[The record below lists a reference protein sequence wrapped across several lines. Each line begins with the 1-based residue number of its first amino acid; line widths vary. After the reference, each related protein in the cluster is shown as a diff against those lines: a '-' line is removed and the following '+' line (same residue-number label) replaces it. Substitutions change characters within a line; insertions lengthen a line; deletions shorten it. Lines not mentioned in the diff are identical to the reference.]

1 MNVTIEDIL
10 GLIKENEDSKKEI
23 IKIKLERL
31 PGKEFEFKK
40 IDYTDFIEI
49 YGTKNAD
56 EMIILNHCISPN
68 LKDPILQKG
77 MFEPVDIVKK
87 VFLFSEQQQII
98 QILLKKSGI
107 YKANSVSLI
116 EKAVSDIKN

>member
-31 PGKEFEFKK
+31 PNKEFEFKK
-40 IDYTDFIEI
+40 VDYKEFLEI
-49 YGTKNAD
+49 ARAKNAD
-56 EMIILNHCISPN
+56 EVMILNSCINPN
-68 LKDPILQKG
+68 LKDQILQKD
-77 MFEPVDIVKK
+77 MFEPTDIVKK
-87 VFLFSEQQQII
+87 IFLFSEQQQILK
-98 QILLKKSGI
+98 ILLEESGI
-107 YKANSVSLI
+107 TKENSAVLV

>member
-31 PGKEFEFKK
+31 PNKEFEFKK
-40 IDYTDFIEI
+40 VDYKEFLEI
-49 YGTKNAD
+49 AGAKNAD
-56 EMIILNHCISPN
+56 EVMILNSCINPN
-68 LKDPILQKG
+68 LKDQILQKD
-77 MFEPVDIVKK
+77 MFEPTDIVKK
-87 VFLFSEQQQII
+87 IFLFSEQQQILK
-98 QILLKKSGI
+98 ILLEESGI
-107 YKANSVSLI
+107 TKENSAVLV

>member
-10 GLIKENEDSKKEI
+10 GLIKENEDSKKET

-40 IDYTDFIEI
+40 VDYKEFLEI
-49 YGTKNAD
+49 ARAKNAD
-56 EMIILNHCISPN
+56 EVMILNSCINPN
-68 LKDPILQKG
+68 LKDQILQKD
-77 MFEPVDIVKK
+77 MFEPTDIVKK
-87 VFLFSEQQQII
+87 IFLFSEQQQILK
-98 QILLKKSGI
+98 ILLEESGI
-107 YKANSVSLI
+107 TKENSAVLV

>member
-40 IDYTDFIEI
+40 VDYKEFLEI
-49 YGTKNAD
+49 AGAKNAD
-56 EMIILNHCISPN
+56 EVMILNSCINPN
-68 LKDPILQKG
+68 LKDPVLQKDI
-77 MFEPVDIVKK
+77 FEPTDIVKK
-87 VFLFSEQQQII
+87 VFLFSEQQQILK
-98 QILLKKSGI
+98 ILLEESGI
-107 YKANSVSLI
+107 TKENS
-116 EKAVSDIKN
+116 AVLVEDIASDIKN